1 MSRPITDLPAG
12 ALVNLM
18 ETNGGNT
25 MGKPWRIIATADKN
39 PYKNG
44 VFMLRDKATGTGA
57 NESAF
62 KWNNAAN
69 EVNYEN
75 SQCDIK
81 HETELYG
88 RFDEA
93 TKALI
98 MPTAIK
104 VYDNDAGEVVS
115 INRHVFALSA
125 REYGVDSYTTDT
137 TENPGYF
144 TDNASRKCYNDQ
156 GQAVGVWS
164 RWPASASAVVCVG
177 SYGGVFAYSP
187 AYNICARPALILASN
202 SLVSDAPN
210 ADGSYNLVLSDTIP
224 PREVEFTA
232 LLGQTDKMPQKIKV
246 ECEYE
251 MQSGTIEFWV
261 CNNYND
267 PIPAWEKIELG
278 EQHRFAN
285 ATKAAEKWALGVKC
299 HAQSENNITVYEPCA
314 IVSF

>member
-1 MSRPITDLPAG
+1 MSQPITNLPVG
-12 ALVNLM
+12 TLVNLI
-18 ETNGGNT
+18 ETNGEIT
-25 MGKPWRIIATADKN
+25 TGKPWRIIATADKN

-81 HETELYG
+81 HETEFYG

-115 INRHVFALSA
+115 INRHVFALST

-144 TDNASRKCYNDQ
+144 TDNASRKCYNEQ
-156 GQAVGVWS
+156 GQAVNVWA
-164 RWPASASAVVCVG
+164 RWPASASAVVCVYSFG
-177 SYGGVFAYSP
+177 SVITFSP
-187 AYNICARPALILASN
+187 ASNSFARPALNLASN

-232 LLGQTDKMPQKIKV
+232 LLGQADKMPQKIKI

-267 PIPAWEKIELG
+267 PLPVWEQIKLG
-278 EQHRFAN
+278 EQHRFQN

>member
-25 MGKPWRIIATADKN
+25 MGKPWRIIATVDKN

-44 VFMLRDKATGTGA
+44 VFMLRDKATGTGTS
-57 NESAF
+57 ESAF
-62 KWNNAAN
+62 KWNNSQT

-81 HETELYG
+81 HETEFYG

-144 TDNASRKCYNDQ
+144 TDNASRKCYNEQ
-156 GQAVGVWS
+156 GQAVFVWT
-164 RWPASASAVVCVG
+164 RWPAPASAVVYVI
-177 SYGGVFAYSP
+177 SSGVVYATSP
-187 AYNICARPALILASN
+187 AINIYARPALILASE
-202 SLVSDAPN
+202 SLVSDEPN

-232 LLGQTDKMPQKIKV
+232 LLGQADKMPQKIKV

-261 CNNYND
+261 CNNYSD

>member
-12 ALVNLM
+12 VLVNLM
-18 ETNGGNT
+18 ETNGENT

-44 VFMLRDKATGTGA
+44 VFMLRDKATGTGTS
-57 NESAF
+57 ESAF
-62 KWNNAAN
+62 KWNNAQT

-81 HETELYG
+81 HEAEFYG

-104 VYDNDAGEVVS
+104 VYDNNAGEVVS

-125 REYGVDSYTTDT
+125 REYGVDSYATDT
-137 TENPGYF
+137 TEDPGYF
-144 TDNASRKCYNDQ
+144 TDNASRKCYNEQ
-156 GQAVGVWS
+156 GQAVHVWT
-164 RWPASASAVVCVG
+164 RWPASASAVVYVN
-177 SYGGVFAYSP
+177 SYGGVGANSP
-187 AYNICARPALILASN
+187 ANNNYARPALILASE
-202 SLVSDAPN
+202 SLVSDEPN

-232 LLGQTDKMPQKIKV
+232 LLGQADKMPQKIKV

-261 CNNYND
+261 CNNYSD

>member
-1 MSRPITDLPAG
+1 MSQLITNLPVG
-12 ALVNLM
+12 TLINLI

-25 MGKPWRIIATADKN
+25 MGKPWRIIAAADKN

-81 HETELYG
+81 HETEFYG

-125 REYGVDSYTTDT
+125 REYGVDSYATDT

-144 TDNASRKCYNDQ
+144 TDNASRKFYNEQ
-156 GQAVGVWS
+156 GQAVNVWA
-164 RWPASASAVVCVG
+164 ASTRT
-177 SYGGVFAYSP
+177 
-187 AYNICARPALILASN
+187 RP
-202 SLVSDAPN
+202 P
-210 ADGSYNLVLSDTIP
+210 TITTP
-224 PREVEFTA
+224 TP
-232 LLGQTDKMPQKIKV
+232 L
-246 ECEYE
+246 
-251 MQSGTIEFWV
+251 
-261 CNNYND
+261 
-267 PIPAWEKIELG
+267 
-278 EQHRFAN
+278 
-285 ATKAAEKWALGVKC
+285 
-299 HAQSENNITVYEPCA
+299 
-314 IVSF
+314 

>member
-1 MSRPITDLPAG
+1 MSQPITNLPVG
-12 ALVNLM
+12 TLVNLT
-18 ETNGGNT
+18 ETNGEIT
-25 MGKPWRIIATADKN
+25 AGKPWRIIATADKN

-81 HETELYG
+81 HTEFYG
-88 RFDEA
+88 RFDGA

-125 REYGVDSYTTDT
+125 RENGVDSYTTDT

-144 TDNASRKCYNDQ
+144 TDNASRKCYNEQ
-156 GQAVGVWS
+156 GRAVYVWA
-164 RWPASASAVVCVG
+164 RWPASASAVVYVYSDG
-177 SYGGVFAYSP
+177 YVHTSSP
-187 AYNICARPALILASN
+187 ASIYYARPALNLASN

-285 ATKAAEKWALGVKC
+285 TAKAAEKWALGVKC
-299 HAQSENNITVYEPCA
+299 HAKSENNITVYEPCA

>member
-18 ETNGGNT
+18 EPNGGNT

-44 VFMLRDKATGTGA
+44 VFMLRDKATGTGTS
-57 NESAF
+57 ESAF
-62 KWNNAAN
+62 KWNNAQT
-69 EVNYEN
+69 EVNYEK

-81 HETELYG
+81 HEAEFYG

-125 REYGVDSYTTDT
+125 REYGVDSYATDT
-137 TENPGYF
+137 TEDPGYF
-144 TDNASRKCYNDQ
+144 TDNASRKCYNEQ
-156 GQAVGVWS
+156 GQAVSVWL
-164 RWPASASAVVCVG
+164 RWPASASAVVFVS
-177 SYGGVFAYSP
+177 SYGHVITNSP
-187 AYNICARPALILASN
+187 ANYYYARPALILASN

-224 PREVEFTA
+224 PREVEFTT

-251 MQSGTIEFWV
+251 MQSGTIEFRA

-285 ATKAAEKWALGVKC
+285 TTKAAETWALGVKC

>member
-1 MSRPITDLPAG
+1 MSQLITNLPVG
-12 ALVNLM
+12 TLINLM
-18 ETNGGNT
+18 ETNGEIT
-25 MGKPWRIIATADKN
+25 TGKPWRIIATADKN

-44 VFMLRDKATGTGA
+44 VFMLRDKATGTGV

-81 HETELYG
+81 HETEFYG

-144 TDNASRKCYNDQ
+144 TDNASRKCYNEQ
-156 GQAVGVWS
+156 GQAVNVWA
-164 RWPASASAVVCVG
+164 RWPASALAVVYVN
-177 SYGGVFAYSP
+177 SIRRRQRVL
-187 AYNICARPALILASN
+187 ARHQYLR
-202 SLVSDAPN
+202 
-210 ADGSYNLVLSDTIP
+210 P
-224 PREVEFTA
+224 PRFNSC
-232 LLGQTDKMPQKIKV
+232 I
-246 ECEYE
+246 
-251 MQSGTIEFWV
+251 
-261 CNNYND
+261 
-267 PIPAWEKIELG
+267 
-278 EQHRFAN
+278 
-285 ATKAAEKWALGVKC
+285 
-299 HAQSENNITVYEPCA
+299 
-314 IVSF
+314 

>member
-25 MGKPWRIIATADKN
+25 MGKPWRIIAAADKN

-44 VFMLRDKATGTGA
+44 VFMLRDKATGTGV

-81 HETELYG
+81 HETEFYG

-144 TDNASRKCYNDQ
+144 TDNASRKCYNEQ
-156 GQAVGVWS
+156 GQAVGVWA
-164 RWPASASAVVCVG
+164 RWPASASAVVYVNSNG
-177 SYGGVFAYSP
+177 NVNTNSP
-187 AYNICARPALILASN
+187 ANNNYARPDLWRTR
-202 SLVSDAPN
+202 D
-210 ADGSYNLVLSDTIP
+210 
-224 PREVEFTA
+224 
-232 LLGQTDKMPQKIKV
+232 
-246 ECEYE
+246 CE
-251 MQSGTIEFWV
+251 
-261 CNNYND
+261 
-267 PIPAWEKIELG
+267 
-278 EQHRFAN
+278 
-285 ATKAAEKWALGVKC
+285 ATRMVHHTKEAAYYLC
-299 HAQSENNITVYEPCA
+299 RCR
-314 IVSF
+314 

>member
-1 MSRPITDLPAG
+1 MSQPITNLPVG
-12 ALVNLM
+12 TLVNLI
-18 ETNGGNT
+18 ETNGEIT
-25 MGKPWRIIATADKN
+25 TGKPWRIIATVDKN

-81 HETELYG
+81 HETEFYG

-93 TKALI
+93 AKALI

-144 TDNASRKCYNDQ
+144 TDNASRKCYNEQ
-156 GQAVGVWS
+156 GQAVTVWT
-164 RWPASASAVVCVG
+164 RWPASASAVVYVVSSG
-177 SYGGVFAYSP
+177 YVITNSP
-187 AYNICARPALILASN
+187 ASNSYARPALILASE
-202 SLVSDAPN
+202 SLVSDEPN

-232 LLGQTDKMPQKIKV
+232 LLGQADKMPQKIKV

-261 CNNYND
+261 CNNYSD

>member
-1 MSRPITDLPAG
+1 MSQPITNLPVG
-12 ALVNLM
+12 TLVNLM
-18 ETNGGNT
+18 ETNGEIT
-25 MGKPWRIIATADKN
+25 TGKPWRIIAAADKN

-44 VFMLRDKATGTGA
+44 VFMLRDKATGTGTS
-57 NESAF
+57 ESAF
-62 KWNNAAN
+62 KWNNSQT

-81 HETELYG
+81 HETEFYG

-144 TDNASRKCYNDQ
+144 TDNASRKCYNEQ
-156 GQAVGVWS
+156 GQAVDVWA
-164 RWPASASAVVCVG
+164 RWPASASAVVCVFSNG
-177 SYGGVFAYSP
+177 NVFTISP
-187 AYNICARPALILASN
+187 SISNDARPALILASN
-202 SLVSDAPN
+202 SLVSDEPN
-210 ADGSYNLVLSDTIP
+210 ADGSYNLVLSDAIP

-232 LLGQTDKMPQKIKV
+232 LLGQADKMPQKIKV

-261 CNNYND
+261 CNNYSD

-285 ATKAAEKWALGVKC
+285 TAKAAEKWALGVKC

>member
-12 ALVNLM
+12 VLVNLM
-18 ETNGGNT
+18 ETNGENT

-44 VFMLRDKATGTGA
+44 VFMLRDKATGTGTS
-57 NESAF
+57 ESAF
-62 KWNNAAN
+62 KWNNAQT

-81 HETELYG
+81 HEAEFYG

-144 TDNASRKCYNDQ
+144 TDNASRKCYNEQ
-156 GQAVGVWS
+156 GQAVSVWARRS
-164 RWPASASAVVCVG
+164 ASASAVVCVYSSG
-177 SYGGVFAYSP
+177 IVSSNSP
-187 AYNICARPALILASN
+187 ANSNYARPALILASE
-202 SLVSDAPN
+202 SLVSDEPN

-232 LLGQTDKMPQKIKV
+232 LLGQADKMPQKIKV

-261 CNNYND
+261 CNNYSD

>member
-44 VFMLRDKATGTGA
+44 VFMLRDKATGTGTS
-57 NESAF
+57 ESAF
-62 KWNNAAN
+62 KWNNAQT
-69 EVNYEN
+69 EVNFEN

-81 HETELYG
+81 HEAEFYG

-125 REYGVDSYTTDT
+125 REYGVDSYATDT
-137 TENPGYF
+137 TEDPGYF
-144 TDNASRKCYNDQ
+144 TDNASRKCYNEQ
-156 GQAVGVWS
+156 GQAVSVWS
-164 RWPASASAVVCVG
+164 RWSASVSAVVFVN
-177 SYGGVFAYSP
+177 SYGYVISNSP
-187 AYNICARPALILASN
+187 ANNYYARPALILASN

-224 PREVEFTA
+224 PREVEFTT

-251 MQSGTIEFWV
+251 MQSGTIEFRA

-285 ATKAAEKWALGVKC
+285 TTKAAETWALGVKC

>member
-1 MSRPITDLPAG
+1 MSQLITNLPVG
-12 ALVNLM
+12 TLINLM
-18 ETNGGNT
+18 ETNGEIT
-25 MGKPWRIIATADKN
+25 TGKPWRIIATADKN

-57 NESAF
+57 GESSF
-62 KWNNAAN
+62 KWNNAQT

-81 HETELYG
+81 HEAEFYG

-125 REYGVDSYTTDT
+125 REYGVDSYATDT
-137 TENPGYF
+137 TEDPGYF
-144 TDNASRKCYNDQ
+144 TDNASRKCYNEQ
-156 GQAVGVWS
+156 GQAVIVWT
-164 RWPASASAVVCVG
+164 RWPASASAVVCVY
-177 SYGGVFAYSP
+177 SYGYVITFSP
-187 AYNICARPALILASN
+187 AINICARPALILASN

-210 ADGSYNLVLSDTIP
+210 ADGSYNLVTNDAIP

-251 MQSGTIEFWV
+251 MQSGTIEFRV

-267 PIPAWEKIELG
+267 PLPAWEQIKLG
-278 EQHRFAN
+278 EQHRFQN
-285 ATKAAEKWALGVKC
+285 TTKAAETWALGVKC

>member
-25 MGKPWRIIATADKN
+25 VGKPWRIIATADKN

-57 NESAF
+57 GESSF
-62 KWNNAAN
+62 KWNNAQT

-81 HETELYG
+81 HEAEFYG

-125 REYGVDSYTTDT
+125 REYGVDSYATDT
-137 TENPGYF
+137 TEDLGYF
-144 TDNASRKCYNDQ
+144 TDNASRKCYNEQ
-156 GQAVGVWS
+156 GQAVAVWS
-164 RWPASASAVVCVG
+164 RWSASASAVVYVY
-177 SYGGVFAYSP
+177 SIGGVSTDSP
-187 AYNICARPALILASN
+187 ASNNYARPALILASE
-202 SLVSDAPN
+202 SLVSDEPN

-224 PREVEFTA
+224 PREVEFTT

-251 MQSGTIEFWV
+251 MQSGTIEFWA

-267 PIPAWEKIELG
+267 PLPAWEQIKLG
-278 EQHRFAN
+278 EQHRFQN
-285 ATKAAEKWALGVKC
+285 TTKAAETWALGVKC

>member
-25 MGKPWRIIATADKN
+25 MGKPWRIIATVDKN

-44 VFMLRDKATGTGA
+44 VFMLRDKATGTGTS
-57 NESAF
+57 ESAF
-62 KWNNAAN
+62 KWNNSQT

-81 HETELYG
+81 HETEFYG

-144 TDNASRKCYNDQ
+144 TDNASRKCYNEQ
-156 GQAVGVWS
+156 GQAVNVWS
-164 RWPASASAVVCVG
+164 RWPASASAVVCVSSFG
-177 SYGGVFAYSP
+177 NVNTYSP
-187 AYNICARPALILASN
+187 AIYYYARPALILASE
-202 SLVSDAPN
+202 SLVSDEPN

-232 LLGQTDKMPQKIKV
+232 LLGQADKMPQKIKV

-261 CNNYND
+261 CNNYSD

>member
-1 MSRPITDLPAG
+1 
-12 ALVNLM
+12 
-18 ETNGGNT
+18 
-25 MGKPWRIIATADKN
+25 
-39 PYKNG
+39 
-44 VFMLRDKATGTGA
+44 
-57 NESAF
+57 
-62 KWNNAAN
+62 
-69 EVNYEN
+69 
-75 SQCDIK
+75 
-81 HETELYG
+81 
-88 RFDEA
+88 
-93 TKALI
+93 

-115 INRHVFALSA
+115 LNRHVFALSA

-144 TDNASRKCYNDQ
+144 TDNASRKCYNEQ
-156 GQAVGVWS
+156 GQAVNVWA
-164 RWPASASAVVCVG
+164 RWPASASAVVYVYSNGSVG
-177 SYGGVFAYSP
+177 SYSP
-187 AYNICARPALILASN
+187 ANSYYARPALILASN
-202 SLVSDAPN
+202 SLVSDVPN

-251 MQSGTIEFWV
+251 MQNGTIEFWA

-267 PIPAWEKIELG
+267 PLPAWEQIDLG
-278 EQHRFAN
+278 EQHRFQN
-285 ATKAAEKWALGVKC
+285 TTKAAETWALGVKC

>member
-1 MSRPITDLPAG
+1 MSQPITNLPVG
-12 ALVNLM
+12 TLVNLM
-18 ETNGGNT
+18 ETNGDAT

-81 HETELYG
+81 HETEFYG

-144 TDNASRKCYNDQ
+144 TDNASRKCYNEQ

-164 RWPASASAVVCVG
+164 RWPASASAVVCVNSNG
-177 SYGGVFAYSP
+177 YVYAFSP
-187 AYNICARPALILASN
+187 ANNIYARPALILTSN
-202 SLVSDAPN
+202 SLVSDEPN
-210 ADGSYNLVLSDTIP
+210 ADGSYNIVLSDTIP

-232 LLGQTDKMPQKIKV
+232 LLEQTDKMPQKIKV

-251 MQSGTIEFWV
+251 MQSGTIEFRV

-267 PIPAWEKIELG
+267 PLPAWERIELG
-278 EQHRFAN
+278 QQHRFQN

-299 HAQSENNITVYEPCA
+299 HAQSETNITVYEPCA

>member
-1 MSRPITDLPAG
+1 MSQLITNLPVG
-12 ALVNLM
+12 TLINLM
-18 ETNGGNT
+18 ETNGEIT
-25 MGKPWRIIATADKN
+25 TGKPWRIIATADKN

-44 VFMLRDKATGTGA
+44 VFMLRDKATGTGTS
-57 NESAF
+57 ESAF
-62 KWNNAAN
+62 KWNNSQT

-81 HETELYG
+81 HETEFYG

-137 TENPGYF
+137 TENPSYF
-144 TDNASRKCYNDQ
+144 TDNASRKCYNEQ
-156 GQAVGVWS
+156 GQAVIVWA
-164 RWPASASAVVCVG
+164 RWPASASAVVFVYSSG
-177 SYGGVFAYSP
+177 NVYTNSPSYNSY
-187 AYNICARPALILASN
+187 ARPALILASE
-202 SLVSDAPN
+202 SLVSDEPN

-232 LLGQTDKMPQKIKV
+232 LLGQADKMPQKIKV

-261 CNNYND
+261 CNNYSD

>member
-25 MGKPWRIIATADKN
+25 MGKPWRIIATVDKN

-44 VFMLRDKATGTGA
+44 VFMLRDKATGTGTS
-57 NESAF
+57 ESAF
-62 KWNNAAN
+62 KWNNSQT

-81 HETELYG
+81 HETEFYG

-144 TDNASRKCYNDQ
+144 TDNASRKCYNEQ
-156 GQAVGVWS
+156 GQAVFVWT
-164 RWPASASAVVCVG
+164 RWPDSASAVVYVI
-177 SYGGVFAYSP
+177 SSGVVYATSP
-187 AYNICARPALILASN
+187 AINIYARPALILASE
-202 SLVSDAPN
+202 SLVSDEPN

-232 LLGQTDKMPQKIKV
+232 LLGQADKMPQKIKV

-261 CNNYND
+261 CNNYSD